1 MSKGKELSQ
10 FANKVE
16 YDDGTNKIR
25 VDAIQVPQNIF
36 KTIAVAGQS
45 NVEADTTSDTLT
57 LVAGTNMTLTTDA
70 GTDTITLASSGSGG
84 TQNLFST
91 VAVAGQNDI
100 VADSTT
106 DTLTLVAGTGITL
119 TTDQATDTLTITSSA
134 GGGSLSNIVEDTSPQ
149 LGGNLES
156 NTFEIQMAD
165 NNKIALGTSE
175 RGYLQHTGASGK
187 VQLFSTTGGIDIRTT
202 ATDEIIAISSDDGSG
217 GIANYV
223 VADGSTGITELYYY
237 GSKKFETSNTGARV
251 EGELVV
257 TTDLTVTGNI
267 LSVVDI
273 NSIKNIKFEG
283 ATDNTNEITL
293 TSADP
298 STDRTITLPDA
309 TGTVA
314 LTSDIPAAYT
324 DASVDTHLNTSTA
337 SSSEV
342 LSWTGSDYD
351 WVAQSGG
358 GSALTVQEEGVSLAT
373 DADTLN
379 FVGSGIT
386 ATGTG
391 GTKTITVAANAPGG
405 SDTYVQFNDGGTLS
419 GDAGMTYNKTTDVLT
434 VGSITSTAAGTPTLT
449 SSSAIN
455 LSVGSSVVIQQNSG
469 GGGFRVG
476 NLTTTNRNA
485 LTAANGEVIYNTTDN
500 KFQVYENGAWA
511 NMIASSGISDVVSDT
526 TPQLGGNLDVNG
538 NDIVSASNG
547 DIEIKPN
554 GTGNV
559 YMQFDDPNAG
569 ELIINKPPTTDTD
582 TLLLEDC
589 HQVWNTTA
597 TSNGTAVA
605 IALHPGTDS
614 GATQVQTFL
623 RAVRG
628 FSDRGTFE
636 INLKKYNVHGYHKT
650 VFYGGEQATTNHID
664 NGRVEFPGNVKL
676 KSDGPA
682 GTFASAKVGARNVFQ
697 VTAPNGGPSGTY
709 TFNDP
714 DSHWFPSSEEDPT
727 LYLRRGETYYFV
739 INASGH
745 PFEIRDT
752 SGGSAWTIGITNNT
766 TDSGTIIFK
775 VPMTPGDT
783 SLAYQCTSHASMEG
797 SIAII

>member
-91 VAVAGQNDI
+91 VAVSGQNDI

-106 DTLTLVAGTGITL
+106 DTLTLAAGAGITL

-149 LGGNLES
+149 LGGDLDLNSNNITGTGNIPAANL
-156 NTFEIQMAD
+156 T
-165 NNKIALGTSE
+165 GTLPAIS
-175 RGYLQHTGASGK
+175 GANLTSVTASS
-187 VQLFSTTGGIDIRTT
+187 VQVT
-202 ATDEIIAISSDDGSG
+202 ESSDDNVSYNILFSDTDGSG
-217 GIANYV
+217 NVQMTPTQDDNALTFNPFTNLLTT
-223 VADGSTGITELYYY
+223 GS
-237 GSKKFETSNTGARV
+237 
-251 EGELVV
+251 
-257 TTDLTVTGNI
+257 
-267 LSVVDI
+267 
-273 NSIKNIKFEG
+273 
-283 ATDNTNEITL
+283 ITL
-293 TSADP
+293 GG
-298 STDRTITLPDA
+298 TLNSHSIP
-309 TGTVA
+309 TGTGTLA

-379 FVGSGIT
+379 FVGSNIT

-511 NMIASSGISDVVSDT
+511 NIISTGGIASVVADT
-526 TPQLGGNLDVNG
+526 TPELGGNLDVNG
-538 NDIVSASNG
+538 KDIVSSSNG

-554 GTGNV
+554 GSGDIHLETTTGMV
-559 YMQFDDPNAG
+559 RVTHPNPAG
-569 ELIINKPPTTDTD
+569 TGIDLGSHNMYLNSDS
-582 TLLLEDC
+582 
-589 HQVWNTTA
+589 
-597 TSNGTAVA
+597 TSTGTSVS
-605 IALHPGTDS
+605 IGFQPGTD
-614 GATQVQTFL
+614 T
-623 RAVRG
+623 
-628 FSDRGTFE
+628 GT
-636 INLKKYNVHGYHKT
+636 
-650 VFYGGEQATTNHID
+650 TTNTYSFLKTTRTSNTSADFSINVANESSPAGSYYVTTYYGND
-664 NGRVEFPGNVKL
+664 QSGRVDFPGNVKL
-676 KSDGPA
+676 KADG
-682 GTFASAKVGARNVFQ
+682 TNYASAKVGTANVFNI
-697 VTAPNGGPSGTY
+697 TAPNAPNHY

-714 DSHWFPSSEEDPT
+714 DSHWFPTAEDDPT

-745 PFEIRDT
+745 PFEIRNQ
-752 SGGSAWTIGITNNT
+752 SGGTAWTEGITNNT
-766 TDSGTIIFK
+766 QATGTIIFK
-775 VPMTPGDT
+775 VPMSISDT
-783 SLAYQCTSHASMEG
+783 SLAYQCTSHSNMEG
-797 SIAII
+797 SISII

>member
-1 MSKGKELSQ
+1 LSKGKELSQ

-45 NVEADTTSDTLT
+45 SVEADTTADTLT

-91 VAVAGQNDI
+91 FAVAGQNSI

-106 DTLTLVAGTGITL
+106 DTLTLAAGTGITL

-134 GGGSLSNIVEDTSPQ
+134 GSGTLSNIVEDTSPQ

-156 NTFEIQMAD
+156 NSFEIQMAD
-165 NNKIALGTSE
+165 NNKIALGTGE
-175 RGYLQHTGASGK
+175 RGSLQHTGASGK
-187 VQLFSTTGGIDIRTT
+187 LQLFSTTGGIDIRTT
-202 ATDEIIAISSDDGSG
+202 ANDEVIAISSDDGSG

-251 EGELVV
+251 EGTLVIS
-257 TTDLTVTGNI
+257 TDLEVQGNI
-267 LSVVDI
+267 TSVVDI
-273 NSIKNIKFEG
+273 SSIKNIKFEG
-283 ATDNTNEITL
+283 ATANNNEITL
-293 TSADP
+293 TSVDP

-342 LSWTGSDYD
+342 LSWTGTDYD

-358 GSALTVQEEGVSLAT
+358 SSLTVQEEGVSLAT
-373 DADTLN
+373 AADTLN
-379 FVGSGIT
+379 FVGGNIT

-419 GDAGMTYNKTTDVLT
+419 GDAGMTYNKTTDALT
-434 VGSITSTAAGTPTLT
+434 VGSIISTAAGTPTLT

-597 TSNGTAVA
+597 TSSGTAVA
-605 IALHPGTDS
+605 LALHPGTDS
-614 GATQVQTFL
+614 GSTQAQTFL

-628 FSDRGTFE
+628 SSDRGTFE

-650 VFYGGEQATTNHID
+650 VFYGGETNVTNHID
-664 NGRVEFPGNVKL
+664 NGRVEFPGNIKL

-682 GTFASAKVGARNVFQ
+682 GTNFDSAKVGARNVFQ
-697 VTAPNGGPSGTY
+697 ITAPNAPNHW

-714 DSHWFPSSEEDPT
+714 DSIWFPTAEDDPT

-739 INASGH
+739 IDASGH
-745 PFEIRDT
+745 PFQIRNQ
-752 SGGSAWTIGITNNT
+752 SGGTAWTEGVTNNT

-775 VPMTPGDT
+775 VPMSISDT
-783 SLAYQCTSHASMEG
+783 ALAYQCTSHANMEG
-797 SIAII
+797 SISIS